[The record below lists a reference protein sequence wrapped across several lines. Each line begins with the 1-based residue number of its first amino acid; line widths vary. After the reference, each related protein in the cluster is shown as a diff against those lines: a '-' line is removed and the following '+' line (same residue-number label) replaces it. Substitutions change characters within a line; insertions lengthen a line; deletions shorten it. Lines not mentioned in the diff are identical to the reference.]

1 MNQIIR
7 DVSSRLIQ
15 LLPEEQ
21 QSFSADDLRALGIPG
36 FIVDRI
42 LCDLSES
49 LQKDLNISKSE
60 WIDDQQALVQRAMR
74 DFISLIQPFTRMP
87 RQRAAEIIDNAV
99 IDVVDMLSR
108 PRSRTI
114 EVLFE
119 MDPLISINTLR
130 RRSERITVNQYLTV
144 ALIRYMDR
152 KKWTEISKSDA
163 QRVLK
168 VVDDRYVEGF
178 SPLAWAHSL
187 DLLFQLSGN
196 KVEKELI
203 VDFFI
208 DKQRDDLA
216 ALFESDNDFVHR
228 SKFIECIALGPAPEK
243 SRASNPGVTSQ
254 EESALEEE
262 PLTTQTSAFLPDT
275 DADTNAVSESDADSD
290 AYLEPEPEQ
299 EFESEPE
306 PEPQPEPQPEPEPEQ
321 ILEKSSTPTVPIW
334 QQFLEDVDEEVTE
347 PVESETILPVSKPS
361 DTQITTGPAIS
372 LGQQKIALVDWLK
385 PEESDYVDS
394 IFLGNELMYF
404 RSLGSIEAL
413 SDWSEAQLFIKES
426 IIELMDLDYQDP
438 VLIQFIDQIQS
449 YFSPSDL

>member
-7 DVSSRLIQ
+7 DVSSHFIQ

-21 QSFSADDLRALGIPG
+21 QSFSADDLKALGIPG

-60 WIDDQQALVQRAMR
+60 WIDDQQAPVQRAMR
-74 DFISLIQPFTRMP
+74 DFVSLIQPFTRMP

-152 KKWTEISKSDA
+152 KKWTDISKSDA
-163 QRVLK
+163 ERVLK

-216 ALFESDNDFVHR
+216 ALFESDNDFVNR

-243 SRASNPGVTSQ
+243 SRASNPDDTSE

-262 PLTTQTSAFLPDT
+262 PLTTQTSAFIPDT
-275 DADTNAVSESDADSD
+275 EQE
-290 AYLEPEPEQ
+290 LEPEPEP
-299 EFESEPE
+299 ELEPELESEPE
-306 PEPQPEPQPEPEPEQ
+306 PEQV
-321 ILEKSSTPTVPIW
+321 LEKSSTPTIPIW

-361 DTQITTGPAIS
+361 DTQTTTGPAIS
-372 LGQQKIALVDWLK
+372 LGQQKIALVEWLK